1 MEQLLKQKEEL
12 NLLKNKYNKKLFL
25 IESELIKIEKEMTK
39 FNEEILLDTLT
50 LSEQQKQIVN
60 ANEKNILVI
69 ACPGAGKTHT
79 LISRYANLVLKH
91 DVKPESVLLI
101 TFTKKAGQEMQK
113 RLEDIIPDK
122 LPFHVGSLHGL
133 CYRILQKYNNINYT
147 VLDEYETRDLI
158 RIESNNIL
166 DNDKLNLDLE
176 TITLLKSKITSI
188 IEQVSLTYPLNFKTI
203 LKKLNLSKHLAVV
216 NQIYKS
222 FAKRKKQENLIDF
235 NDLMILF
242 CDFLKSSKSQEFIN
256 SINYIFFDEYQD
268 INPIQNYILS
278 VFKDKT
284 NIMVVGDDAQSIY
297 SFRGS
302 SVDFILSCPYQKYLL
317 VENYRSTPS
326 IVNFCENIIKN
337 NTNQFEKNVK
347 SVQLLEGIKP
357 DIHGFKYQKN
367 QYEWIIND
375 IIRKVNNGVKL
386 SQMVILAR
394 KNDLITQIELE
405 LLQAKI
411 AYVKQLGTALL
422 DKPHVKDFLAFIII
436 LFNPKSSIHFKRI
449 ISLHKGW
456 NINTANQLVESTTD
470 IMGKIKEL
478 NDPQLNQLIN
488 LYNILQHKNTDLE
501 IANEIL
507 KYIEKLKKNEDMISD
522 IRYLLSFL
530 KNSSLKQFITNL
542 YLSLE
547 IQTVSENVLFLS
559 TVHGAKGLEWEHVY
573 LIDVNDTDFPAIR
586 NNQYFID
593 ELNEIEEERRLFYV
607 ACSRAKKFLTIT
619 YCSETISPFIYELN
633 KELYLANNVECNLVN
648 YKTKELCSQLKNINV
663 KEKILN
669 SEWNIPLKINKMK
682 IRYIINKFMNYLIQK
697 IIYNNYPDK
706 IKNFDLN
713 LIHKNQ
719 NFPQKIYH
727 DYIDNNNHW
736 SNLLDIIFFIS
747 SYLIENKNTNN
758 LNEIKEFLLAPE
770 QFLFYKEI
778 EQSIKK
784 LVEMFKPKN
793 IKFENYLMLDDIL
806 IDIKS
811 SQNEVCT
818 LDNIC
823 KILEKNGNKEISKI
837 CIYNIE
843 NGIINILDF

>member
-1 MEQLLKQKEEL
+1 MELLIKKKEEL
-12 NLLKNKYNKKLFL
+12 NILKSKYQKKLFL
-25 IESELIKIEKEMTK
+25 LESELIKIEKEMTK
-39 FNEEILLDTLT
+39 FNEEVLIETLT
-50 LSEQQKQIVN
+50 LSDQQKKIVE
-60 ANEKNILVI
+60 ATEKNILVI

-79 LISRYANLVLKH
+79 LISRYVNLVLKH
-91 DVKPESVLLI
+91 NVKPESVLLI
-101 TFTKKAGQEMQK
+101 TFTKKAGQEMLK

-147 VLDEYETRDLI
+147 VLDEYETKDLI
-158 RIESNNIL
+158 KIEANNIL
-166 DNDKLNLDLE
+166 DNVNKQELSEEEIN
-176 TITLLKSKITSI
+176 IIKSKITTI
-188 IEQVSLTYPLNFKTI
+188 IEQASLTYPLSFKQI
-203 LKKLNLSKHLAVV
+203 LKKMNLSKYLTLI
-216 NQIYKS
+216 NQIYKNFS
-222 FAKRKKQENLIDF
+222 KRKRQENLVDF

-242 CDFLKSSKSQEFIN
+242 CEFLKSTKSSDFVN

-278 VFKDKT
+278 VFKEKT

-302 SVDFILSCPYQKYLL
+302 SVEFILNCPYEKYLL

-337 NTNQFEKNVK
+337 NTSQFDKNVK
-347 SVQLLEGIKP
+347 SVQQLEGIKP

-367 QYEWIIND
+367 QYDWIVND

-411 AYVKQLGTALL
+411 SYVKQLGTALL
-422 DKPHVKDFLAFIII
+422 DKPHIKDFLAFIIVY
-436 LFNPKSSIHFKRI
+436 FNPKSTIHFKRI

-456 NINTANQLVESTTD
+456 NINTANQLVESTD
-470 IMGKIKEL
+470 NIMNKIKEYPTL
-478 NDPQLNQLIN
+478 SGLDN
-488 LYNILQHKNTDLE
+488 LYNILLHKETDYE
-501 IANEIL
+501 IASEIL
-507 KYIEKLKKNEDMISD
+507 KYLEKLKNNEEMITD

-542 YLSLE
+542 YLNIE

-559 TVHGAKGLEWEHVY
+559 TVHGSKGLEWDHVY
-573 LIDVNDTDFPAIR
+573 LIDVNSTDFPAIR

-593 ELNEIEEERRLFYV
+593 EINEIEEERRLFYV
-607 ACSRAKKFLTIT
+607 ACSRAKKNLTIT
-619 YCSETISPFIYELN
+619 YCSETISPFIYELDS
-633 KELYLANNVECNLVN
+633 ELYLGNNVEKTLIT
-648 YKTKELCSQLKNINV
+648 YKNKEFCTMLKKINV

-669 SEWNIPLKINKMK
+669 SEWNIPLKISKMK
-682 IRYIINKFMNYLIQK
+682 IRFVINKFMNYLIHK
-697 IIYNNYPDK
+697 ILHNNYPEK
-706 IKNFDLN
+706 IKNFDLQ

-727 DYIDNNNHW
+727 DFIDNNNHW
-736 SNLLDIIFFIS
+736 TNLLDVIFFIS
-747 SYLIENKNTNN
+747 SYTIEHKNHN
-758 LNEIKEFLLAPE
+758 LSEIKNFLLDPV

-784 LVEMFKPKN
+784 IVEMFKPKN
-793 IKFENYLMLDDIL
+793 IKIENYLLFDDNL
-806 IDIKS
+806 IDIKT
-811 SQNEVCT
+811 SQHEVCT
-818 LDNIC
+818 LDNIH
-823 KILEKNGNKEISKI
+823 KIISTNNKTINKIS
-837 CIYNIE
+837 IYNIE
-843 NGIINILDF
+843 SGIINILDLTN